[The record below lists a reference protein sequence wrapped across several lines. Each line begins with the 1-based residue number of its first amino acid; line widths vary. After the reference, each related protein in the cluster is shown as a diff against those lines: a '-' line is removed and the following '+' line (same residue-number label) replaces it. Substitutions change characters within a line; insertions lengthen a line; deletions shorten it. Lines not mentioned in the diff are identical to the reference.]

1 MPAKKRRK
9 ERWTFQRVVNVGG
22 CQMNCG
28 IKCSPYCRP
37 ANPTHW
43 GVIVPEWMIAKRWM
57 PFSTVYGRGANGKH
71 SMSQGCVQAAV
82 PIGVFRN
89 GPKQVSFGRYGRHQS
104 ARLQCVERSRLGMA
118 SDGWGHE
125 PSAPLGKEKTGPNP
139 TDRAKR
145 GVKRSLLVEGHGIP
159 IGLEVEGANRN
170 DAQDAPGNTPEH
182 SHCSARADR
191 RAKAKPLLG

>member
-1 MPAKKRRK
+1 MESTRCHRDVFKQQCPSA
-9 ERWTFQRVVNVGG
+9 
-22 CQMNCG
+22 
-28 IKCSPYCRP
+28 
-37 ANPTHW
+37 
-43 GVIVPEWMIAKRWM
+43 
-57 PFSTVYGRGANGKH
+57 FSGMDPSRCLSDVMGA
-71 SMSQGCVQAAV
+71 
-82 PIGVFRN
+82 R
-89 GPKQVSFGRYGRHQS
+89 S
-104 ARLQCVERSRLGMA
+104 ARLRCVERSRLGMA